1 MAIPTSYTEST
12 LADYMLAVLGVVGQT
27 LEYTNASFGE
37 AVNDALVAY
46 GVNEISQATDIKKL
60 RALAK
65 VAAWK
70 KACDDL
76 VGFYKFS
83 ADGGTY
89 DRNQMREMAEKA
101 LTLAQAD
108 AAAYDP
114 SYVVGIVRAAPVNDP
129 YRYTP
134 EDEQTL

>member
-1 MAIPTSYTEST
+1 MAIPTSYTETT
-12 LADYMLAVLGVVGQT
+12 LAEYMLAVLGVVGQT
-27 LEYTNASFGE
+27 LGLSSSSFGE
-37 AVNDALVAY
+37 AVTDTLLAY
-46 GVNEISQATDIKKL
+46 GTDDISQATDMKKL

-65 VAAWK
+65 AAAWK

-76 VGFYKFS
+76 VGFYRFS
-83 ADGGTY
+83 ADGGTF

-114 SYVVGIVRAAPVNDP
+114 NYVVGIVRAASVNDP

>member
-1 MAIPTSYTEST
+1 MAIPTSYTETT
-12 LADYMLAVLGVVGQT
+12 LGEYMISVLGVVGQV
-27 LEYTNASFGE
+27 LDYSSSSMAE
-37 AVNDALVAY
+37 AVNDVLLAY
-46 GVNEISQATDIKKL
+46 GVDDISQATDIKKL
-60 RALAK
+60 RALSK
-65 VAAWK
+65 MVAWK

-101 LTLAQAD
+101 LTQATAD
-108 AAAYDP
+108 ATAYDP
-114 SYVVGIVRAAPVNDP
+114 NYVVGIVRAKPVNDP

-134 EDEQTL
+134 EDDQTL